1 MKPRDTVTRVAYREL
16 PSGGTV
22 RVHCTC
28 GAHVHAHVPAHVH
41 TKPLTIVFMCMHMC
55 IIDGQLLCKNTPP
68 PPTLGAHAAGGARL
82 TIILPPPLP
91 HQVLMLRAVDHAEKP
106 IASKYVRARILRGTQ

>member
-55 IIDGQLLCKNTPP
+55 IIDGQLLCKNIPPPSHTRCPCFGRCTTNYHITPP
-68 PPTLGAHAAGGARL
+68 PPTPGADAAGGR
-82 TIILPPPLP
+82 P
-91 HQVLMLRAVDHAEKP
+91 R
-106 IASKYVRARILRGTQ
+106 